1 MLQNYFGYDIF
12 YVMNITDIDDKIIK
26 RARQNHLY
34 ENYVSKNHPLDKILA
49 DCNDVM
55 IHFKGVVE
63 KTADLDKRAM
73 HERLF
78 ISLNEAVKAVAEAI
92 ESKSPE
98 NIESG
103 TVRLLE
109 EAKDLL
115 SDWLDKHFGAEVT
128 ENSIFSK
135 LPDFWEEK
143 FHEDMEAL
151 NVRLDMTFIFQHFEN
166 ILMLPK
172 RLGVEC
178 AMQSSLTFEIVILW
192 S

>member
-103 TVRLLE
+103 KVRLLE

-128 ENSIFSK
+128 ENSIFSRT
-135 LPDFWEEK
+135 W
-143 FHEDMEAL
+143 
-151 NVRLDMTFIFQHFEN
+151 RL
-166 ILMLPK
+166 
-172 RLGVEC
+172 
-178 AMQSSLTFEIVILW
+178 
-192 S
+192 